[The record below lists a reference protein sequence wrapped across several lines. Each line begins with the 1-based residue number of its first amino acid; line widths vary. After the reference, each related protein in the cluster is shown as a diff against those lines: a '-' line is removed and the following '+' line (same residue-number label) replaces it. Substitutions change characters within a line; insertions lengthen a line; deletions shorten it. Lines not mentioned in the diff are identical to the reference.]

1 MTATLQPLTDR
12 QREVLDFIRTYIV
25 WNGYS
30 PAVRDIGAYFSIGS
44 PNGVECHLKALEKRG
59 YITRAKGGQARS
71 IRLTGTE
78 KRRCP
83 HCGKEID

>member
-12 QREVLDFIRTYIV
+12 QWEVLDYIRAFQGGR
-25 WNGYS
+25 GYM
-30 PAVRDIGAYFSIGS
+30 PTFRDLMSHFGMTSTNAITG
-44 PNGVECHLKALEKRG
+44 HLKKLEKKG
-59 YITRAKGGQARS
+59 YITRDPDKARS